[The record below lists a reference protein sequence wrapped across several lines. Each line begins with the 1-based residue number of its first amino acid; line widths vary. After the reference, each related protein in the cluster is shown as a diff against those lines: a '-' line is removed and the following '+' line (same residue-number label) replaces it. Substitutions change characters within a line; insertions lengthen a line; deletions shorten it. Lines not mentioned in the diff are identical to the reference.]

1 MEEKF
6 QELFS
11 LLDTVG
17 TAMARLSGLAN
28 EKIEAVKN
36 DDLMAIN
43 EVINREQAEALNFR
57 GLESRREKLL
67 KELNIS
73 SDALSQLPASCP
85 VSLQE
90 QARECVA
97 RLQESC
103 KAYRQTADHA
113 RAILEKEL
121 REIDG
126 TISALGVR
134 PPVSGPGYRGQTES
148 GLPSKMKTDFRA

>member
-11 LLDTVG
+11 LLDSVG
-17 TAMARLSGLAN
+17 TAMVRLTELAN
-28 EKIEAVKN
+28 EKMEAVRK

-43 EVINREQAEALNFR
+43 EVINREQAESLNFR

-67 KELNIS
+67 RELNIPS
-73 SDALSQLPASCP
+73 AALSQLPASCP
-85 VSLQE
+85 APLQE

-97 RLQESC
+97 QLQERC
-103 KAYRQTADHA
+103 KVYRQTADSA
-113 RAILEKEL
+113 RVILEKEL

-126 TISALGVR
+126 TLSALGGR
-134 PPVSGPGYRGQTES
+134 PISGPGYQAETES
-148 GLPSKMKTDFRA
+148 VLPSKMKTDFRA